1 MQRMWETGPTLP
13 PQGMPVL
20 HSLLQLLIFEC
31 LVAKPADGQ
40 RSSDRFVKLNGV
52 SVQSVATVATVVAHL
67 WNFPGPF
74 LSLLLSLK
82 C

>member
-13 PQGMPVL
+13 PKGMPVL
-20 HSLLQLLIFEC
+20 HSLLQLLISEC

-52 SVQSVATVATVVAHL
+52 SVQFVATISCCSFVE
-67 WNFPGPF
+67 
-74 LSLLLSLK
+74 LSRTFSVSPTIP
-82 C
+82 